1 MKITKRQLRS
11 LIREA
16 IAGADERIAGA
27 ASAAMSPEAW
37 AAKNGLALDQDNDG
51 QKIISMTDEQADAL
65 SMPPGVR
72 WDAEKDNDGW
82 TIYTNEYV
90 EQAD

>member
-1 MKITKRQLRS
+1 MKITERQIRY

-16 IAGADERIAGA
+16 IAGSDERIAGA
-27 ASAAMSPEAW
+27 ASAAMSPESW
-37 AAKNGLALDQDNDG
+37 ASKNGLSVDQDNDG
-51 QKIISMTDEQADAL
+51 QKIISMSDEQADKL
-65 SMPPGVR
+65 SMPPGVA

-90 EQAD
+90 EEA